1 MTQSVCGHKP
11 PSDDCDFCS
20 EAETEPDTIPPA
32 RLETDT
38 FEAPAHWASAL
49 INGDLTGLD
58 YYGPACVAEFE
69 AWTEA
74 NPGRNVVDCSAE
86 PHIGRWN
93 GLQTELL
100 TYTTLDLPAKPADY
114 EACGECGF
122 DHAYEPSE
130 ALAAHSKLTSQ
141 SVE

>member
-1 MTQSVCGHKP
+1 MIQSVCGHKP
-11 PSDDCDFCS
+11 PIDECDFCN
-20 EAETEPDTIPPA
+20 EAEAEPAPRMA
-32 RLETDT
+32 LKVVT
-38 FEAPAHWASAL
+38 FEAPALWASAF

-58 YYGPACVAEFE
+58 YYGPDCVAEFE
-69 AWTEA
+69 AWVA
-74 NPGRNVVDCSAE
+74 VNPGRNVVDCSAE

-100 TYTTLDLPAKPADY
+100 TYSELITAPVPADY

-122 DHAYEPSE
+122 DHSYEQTE
-130 ALAAHSKLTSQ
+130 ALAAHSKLTPQ